1 MPLNLYTAMAYG
13 YGVVLVSGTNTALPQ
28 SSESEVL
35 VVERSYELLY
45 LRVDST
51 GKTLWSM
58 LPTTV
63 TPVPV

>member
-1 MPLNLYTAMAYG
+1 VVRLTGTYRYRSILGTLLMPSAF
-13 YGVVLVSGTNTALPQ
+13 
-28 SSESEVL
+28 ESEVL